1 MEEPAFEP
9 RGIPAPYYAVL
20 FLPGG
25 LAGGFVTVTLGYVLG
40 HNGVSV
46 AAIAGIASLFLLPTT
61 WQFFV
66 GPVVDMSLTRTG
78 WYIIGSLI
86 LAACFVAFA
95 LTPMTAAALPA
106 LGFLCFAIGAASVAQ
121 STAGIAAMVATTPP
135 ERRGPIAGWVQTA
148 NLGGAGLGGGL
159 ALWLVGHVGG
169 AMTAAM
175 TLAVLSVLCAAPIFL
190 MRVPPIAT
198 GESLM
203 ARTRGLGVELWSLAR
218 TRVGVLA
225 ALAMTIPAALGAA
238 TRLLPAVAGEWRAS
252 ADLVA
257 LVQGALGGVASIPG
271 CIIGGYLCLRFRH
284 RTVYMWAA
292 LAFAG
297 GEAVMAW
304 APHTPTDFVVFALAN
319 AVILGVCYGALSGII
334 FDALGPRGAATVGS
348 ILASL
353 SNVPLL
359 AVTMLVG
366 QAQTRLGSGGM
377 LLTEAGLAVASI
389 AGYAVLAWFWKPEP
403 ASRTAGLTAMAA
415 T

>member
-1 MEEPAFEP
+1 MQEPQFEP

-40 HNGVSV
+40 RHGVSV
-46 AAIAGIASLFLLPTT
+46 AAIAGLAGLYLLPTT

-66 GPVVDMSLTRTG
+66 GPVVDMTLTRTR
-78 WYIIGSLI
+78 WYIVGSLV

-95 LTPMTAAALPA
+95 LTPMTAAGVPA
-106 LGFLCFAIGAASVAQ
+106 LGVVCFAIGVATVAQ
-121 STAGIAAMVATTPP
+121 GTAGVAAMVATTPP
-135 ERRGPIAGWVQTA
+135 EKRGPIAGWSQTA

-159 ALWLVGHVGG
+159 ALWIVSHAGG
-169 AMTAAM
+169 AVAAAL
-175 TLAVLSVLCAAPIFL
+175 TLSVLSIACAAPIFL
-190 MRVPPIAT
+190 MRVPPIAK
-198 GESLM
+198 GESVL
-203 ARTRGLGVELWSLAR
+203 ARTRGLTSEVWILMR

-225 ALAMTIPAALGAA
+225 AIAMTIPAALGAA
-238 TRLLPAVAGEWRAS
+238 TRLLPAVAGDWRAS

-271 CIIGGYLCLRFRH
+271 CILGGYLCIRWRH

-292 LAFAG
+292 LAFAA
-297 GEAVMAW
+297 GEAVMAL
-304 APHTPTDFVVFALAN
+304 APHTPTLFAVLALAN
-319 AVILGVCYGALSGII
+319 SVLLGVCYGALSGII

-348 ILASL
+348 ILSSL

-359 AVTMLVG
+359 AVTILVG

-377 LLTEAGLAVASI
+377 LLTESGLAAVSI
-389 AGYAVLAWFWKPEP
+389 AGYALLAFLWKPGTTSRAP
-403 ASRTAGLTAMAA
+403 AYAA
-415 T
+415 AVT